1 MTRVYWI
8 IGFLLLAASIMAPVW
23 LYPGL
28 PDRIPTHWNIEG
40 KVDGY
45 GGKWTL
51 FLLPA
56 WMGGLLVLFYFLP
69 ALSPRH
75 FEVDA
80 FRPTYL
86 YIMDIVLGLFAYMQ
100 GVLLYTVYQS
110 VHAGRRVDLGSGFL
124 AGLFLFFALMG
135 NQLGKVR
142 KNFYIGVRVPWTL
155 ASDRVW
161 NDTHRLAAWV
171 MTAGG
176 LIGFVLTLL
185 GVSILASV
193 VILIVSGLI
202 PVIYSFVHYKALERA
217 GQLESSQSL
226 EGAGELEV

>member
-1 MTRVYWI
+1 MTRAYWI
-8 IGFLLLAASIMAPVW
+8 IGFLLVAAAVAAPAW
-23 LYPGL
+23 LYAGL

-51 FLLPA
+51 FVFPA
-56 WMGGLLVLFYFLP
+56 MMVGMRVLFYFLP
-69 ALSPRH
+69 ALSPKP
-75 FEVDA
+75 FDVET

-86 YIMDIVLGLFAYMQ
+86 YMMDVVLGLFGYMQ
-100 GVLLYTVYQS
+100 GILLYTVYQG
-110 VHAGRRVDLGSGFL
+110 VNGGGTVDLGRGFI
-124 AGLFLFFALMG
+124 AGIFLFFALMG

-142 KNFYIGVRVPWTL
+142 RNFYIGVRVPWTL

-171 MTAGG
+171 MVASGVV
-176 LIGFVLTLL
+176 GF
-185 GVSILASV
+185 
-193 VILIVSGLI
+193 ILIVSGVWIVIPIGLLIASALI

-217 GQLESSQSL
+217 GQL
-226 EGAGELEV
+226 